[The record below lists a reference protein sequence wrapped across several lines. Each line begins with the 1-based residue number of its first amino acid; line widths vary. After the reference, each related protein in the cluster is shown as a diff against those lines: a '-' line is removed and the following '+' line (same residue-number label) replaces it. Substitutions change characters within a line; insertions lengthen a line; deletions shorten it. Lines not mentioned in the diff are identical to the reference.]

1 MNVAFSDK
9 ILRLREEIDR
19 QLNKIDLPE
28 ISTSLAQPMRFS
40 LNARA
45 KRLRPIL
52 VLLVGEDLGG
62 SRQNLMPAALAV
74 EVLHTFT
81 LVHDDI
87 MDNDSVRRG
96 QQTVHVKWN
105 VNTAILTGDGL
116 NALAFRLLMQT
127 KSVQLDRIGTEFS
140 QAMLE
145 ICDGQAFDLAFEKI
159 DGIDTE
165 DYMNMIARKTGRLL
179 GLACQLGALVADASP
194 KIVNN
199 LNLFG
204 QELGLA
210 FQIQDDLLELTAN
223 QEAMGKSLGSDLA
236 AGKKTFPVITALNNM
251 TEKQRLAFL
260 SFLKANAANRRLIVR
275 ELTKLGAIQQTA
287 AVIEKLLTNARQRIT
302 SLPEQL
308 QNDLNDMMGLI
319 ARRQS

>member
-210 FQIQDDLLELTAN
+210 FQIQDDLLELTAD

-275 ELTKLGAIQQTA
+275 ELTKLDAIQQTA

-308 QNDLNDMMGLI
+308 QNDLNDIMGLI

>member
-210 FQIQDDLLELTAN
+210 FQIQDDLLELTAD

-275 ELTKLGAIQQTA
+275 ELTKLDAIQQTA

>member
-179 GLACQLGALVADASP
+179 GLACQLG
-194 KIVNN
+194 
-199 LNLFG
+199 
-204 QELGLA
+204 
-210 FQIQDDLLELTAN
+210 
-223 QEAMGKSLGSDLA
+223 
-236 AGKKTFPVITALNNM
+236 
-251 TEKQRLAFL
+251 
-260 SFLKANAANRRLIVR
+260 
-275 ELTKLGAIQQTA
+275 
-287 AVIEKLLTNARQRIT
+287 
-302 SLPEQL
+302 
-308 QNDLNDMMGLI
+308 
-319 ARRQS
+319 

>member
-236 AGKKTFPVITALNNM
+236 AG
-251 TEKQRLAFL
+251 
-260 SFLKANAANRRLIVR
+260 
-275 ELTKLGAIQQTA
+275 
-287 AVIEKLLTNARQRIT
+287 
-302 SLPEQL
+302 
-308 QNDLNDMMGLI
+308 
-319 ARRQS
+319 

>member
-210 FQIQDDLLELTAN
+210 FQIQDDLLELTAD

-260 SFLKANAANRRLIVR
+260 SFLKANAVNRRLIVR

-308 QNDLNDMMGLI
+308 QNDLNDIMGLI

>member
-210 FQIQDDLLELTAN
+210 FQIQDDLLELTAD

-308 QNDLNDMMGLI
+308 QNDLNDIMGLI

>member
-19 QLNKIDLPE
+19 QLNRIDLPE

-62 SRQNLMPAALAV
+62 GRQNLMPAALAV

-210 FQIQDDLLELTAN
+210 FQIQDDLLELTAD

>member
-210 FQIQDDLLELTAN
+210 FQIQDDLLELTAD

-260 SFLKANAANRRLIVR
+260 SFLKANAVNRRLIVR

-308 QNDLNDMMGLI
+308 QSDLNDMMGLI

>member
-19 QLNKIDLPE
+19 QLNRIDLPE

-45 KRLRPIL
+45 KRLRPLL

-210 FQIQDDLLELTAN
+210 FQIQDDLLELTAD

>member
-210 FQIQDDLLELTAN
+210 FQIQDDLLELTAD

-260 SFLKANAANRRLIVR
+260 SFLKANAVNRRLIVR